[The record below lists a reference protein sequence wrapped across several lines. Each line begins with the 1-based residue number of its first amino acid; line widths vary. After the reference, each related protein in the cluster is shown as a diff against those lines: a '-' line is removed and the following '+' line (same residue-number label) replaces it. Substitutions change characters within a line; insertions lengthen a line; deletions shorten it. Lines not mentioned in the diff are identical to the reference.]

1 MCEEK
6 VNWSLLWQSQPLP
19 KFNSSQGEG
28 IENKQEQTSPVPLLL
43 LNSQQKKELCDQIF
57 GFSLTDTKQMILPVT
72 DILWFC
78 CADAG

>member
-6 VNWSLLWQSQPLP
+6 VNWSLLWQSQLLH

-28 IENKQEQTSPVPLLL
+28 TENIQEQTNPVPLLL
-43 LNSQQKKELCDQIF
+43 LNSQLKKELCDHIF
-57 GFSLTDTKQMILPVT
+57 GFSLTDTKQMLLPVT

-78 CADAG
+78 CAPAG